1 MDDDFISALN
11 HAVKEEIVQG
21 FFRERC
27 ILQEETAE
35 FNELVAKL
43 DRERLGLDQALAKLR
58 GVLALP
64 EQWDD
69 FWSLALSGAGAPPQA
84 EGPAEFP
91 AGPDCRGWTW
101 SRRYVNLVK
110 STARSL
116 WSTADLVRRLKDNL
130 DALAEEVNGDIKKF
144 ETNFDVLA
152 ITAFLRGMDVET
164 MAKRYDLASCLDGQ
178 ACLALDDSLRFRR
191 LKPPEWGELAWT
203 ADLGPEKAFVDAA
216 GQTARRWAKR
226 QAKAVKEMLIR
237 QPGPLG

>member
-11 HAVKEEIVQG
+11 HAVKEEIVQV

-35 FNELVAKL
+35 FNELADEL
-43 DRERLGLDQALAKLR
+43 GRERQGLELALAKLH

-64 EQWDD
+64 GQWED
-69 FWSLALSGAGAPPQA
+69 FWSQALSGPEALPRA

-91 AGPDCRGWTW
+91 AWPDCRGWTW

-116 WSTADLVRRLKDNL
+116 WSKADLVRQSKENL

-152 ITAFLRGMDVET
+152 ITAFLRQMDVET

-178 ACLALDDSLRFRR
+178 ACLVLDESLRFRR
-191 LKPPEWGELAWT
+191 LKASEWGELAWA
-203 ADLGPEKAFVDAA
+203 ADLGPERAFVDAA

-237 QPGPLG
+237 QPERLN